1 LAQINS
7 LLVGLLLGAAMGAAL
22 QCILYVLSPLCG
34 QLCGT
39 ASACRALQPDAL
51 HPPVAVCRFAA
62 LLVWFI
68 ALLLPFFGV
77 INDILGAFAVTF
89 ET

>member
-1 LAQINS
+1 VANTVA
-7 LLVGLLLGAAMGAAL
+7 LLQHDVYCRTWPPPANL
-22 QCILYVLSPLCG
+22 PL
-34 QLCGT
+34 
-39 ASACRALQPDAL
+39 
-51 HPPVAVCRFAA
+51 AA